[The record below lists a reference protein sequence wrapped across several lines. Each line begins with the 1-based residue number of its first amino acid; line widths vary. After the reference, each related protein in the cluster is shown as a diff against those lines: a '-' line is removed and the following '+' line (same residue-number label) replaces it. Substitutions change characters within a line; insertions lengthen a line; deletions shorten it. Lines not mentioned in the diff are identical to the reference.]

1 LRHGPRA
8 VAATPPAF
16 LRGRVS
22 ARTHL
27 IEISFAQHPDAAE
40 RTYLSELPMSL
51 ALSDEELERTI
62 HAARTILMAS
72 PEFQT
77 LLRDLE
83 ELDDPR

>member
-1 LRHGPRA
+1 
-8 VAATPPAF
+8 
-16 LRGRVS
+16 
-22 ARTHL
+22 
-27 IEISFAQHPDAAE
+27 
-40 RTYLSELPMSL
+40 MSL

-62 HAARTILMAS
+62 HAARTIFMAS